1 MLRALDQIN
10 RDLDRKNA
18 FFTTDDKAVTYLAA
32 FGYLNGTTAPLTKED
47 IQYSLLKFQSFMGI
61 PKTGNVDDAVR
72 AKMLEKRCGRA
83 DEISFKAWEKALPI
97 NFLEISRERNANI
110 VISFEERKPK
120 ESHDIT
126 GISAAETHG
135 ARILLWN
142 DQQWSY
148 RNKNSTLGVTNLYH
162 TLLHEIGHVLG
173 MEHSQNPD
181 SIMYPTFTSE
191 KKDIDQEDVDN
202 VRKLYGVLH
211 GTAQNVPGST
221 EKERKCPKKLDAVTQ
236 AANQQTFVFRNRNY
250 WRFKNRKV
258 IQGPLPIS
266 QAFPNGPS
274 FVNASVTSGDLT
286 VLIEERTIYGY
297 IIDKDSG
304 TFRRA
309 DKFPKMLHDRV
320 LFFPK
325 AAFPLSN
332 GSVILLSDYVF
343 ATYDLRNNVPTNLND
358 KRVFYPNLP
367 DELRGGIPQDAS
379 SDDAFWMFTED
390 SVYQYD
396 NVDQQVKS
404 KTPLS
409 LYFSYV
415 SMPAKL
421 REYVHVP
428 PKRRPALDAPIQD
441 ILLAWR
447 MRHPR
452 RRIIRDKTPPPV
464 PGAHPQAVVPAD
476 PGTAQTRATPP
487 SSVWIYVPESAR
499 NDPRA
504 RTPVPRDSG
513 HENIPDN
520 TISLAEECC
529 QRASRM
535 DVSPEGPSLE
545 HHPVSQTRDSVRSGG
560 CVSAGE
566 VTLINCPTFAEQCE
580 ASNAQ
585 SRKCRKCRKCRMK
598 PQVLPAVVPDGAAV
612 SSRKYE
618 LASWIPCRAPST
630 PADSVKPPMEAQV
643 PPAVVPDESGAISRK
658 YELAS
663 WIPCRAPRSG

>member
-1 MLRALDQIN
+1 MSSSLLFAFVLFCSTSILTINCVSPNSNEQKMLRALDQIN

-83 DEISFKAWEKALPI
+83 DEISFKDREPIWQKSVLTWSISSFPKQLTESEIREQIHRAFSAWEKALPI

-304 TFRRA
+304 TFRA

-409 LYFSYV
+409 LYFSC
-415 SMPAKL
+415 
-421 REYVHVP
+421 
-428 PKRRPALDAPIQD
+428 D
-441 ILLAWR
+441 
-447 MRHPR
+447 
-452 RRIIRDKTPPPV
+452 
-464 PGAHPQAVVPAD
+464 
-476 PGTAQTRATPP
+476 
-487 SSVWIYVPESAR
+487 
-499 NDPRA
+499 
-504 RTPVPRDSG
+504 
-513 HENIPDN
+513 
-520 TISLAEECC
+520 
-529 QRASRM
+529 
-535 DVSPEGPSLE
+535 
-545 HHPVSQTRDSVRSGG
+545 
-560 CVSAGE
+560 
-566 VTLINCPTFAEQCE
+566 
-580 ASNAQ
+580 
-585 SRKCRKCRKCRMK
+585 
-598 PQVLPAVVPDGAAV
+598 
-612 SSRKYE
+612 
-618 LASWIPCRAPST
+618 
-630 PADSVKPPMEAQV
+630 
-643 PPAVVPDESGAISRK
+643 
-658 YELAS
+658 
-663 WIPCRAPRSG
+663 